1 MTTRASA
8 AARNAR
14 PRRWSRGWIH
24 SVSGGSGIRSRSVRM
39 RSRRSEDMRTSTTH
53 VTQGLAQRR
62 ADRPATDPESVGDLL
77 LGEPE
82 VVVGDDDRA
91 LAPSEQTQEL
101 AEREAIEQRLGLG
114 RYLRLAKRADKLVEA
129 EGQPEA
135 SDVSRAPERDTE

>member
-1 MTTRASA
+1 
-8 AARNAR
+8 
-14 PRRWSRGWIH
+14 
-24 SVSGGSGIRSRSVRM
+24 
-39 RSRRSEDMRTSTTH
+39 

-129 EGQPEA
+129 
-135 SDVSRAPERDTE
+135 